1 MAIRLYALVP
11 LVSLVLALVT
21 MLLGDVVVAGPC
33 PSPDA
38 GGC

>member
-1 MAIRLYALVP
+1 MAIRLYTIVP

-21 MLLGDVVVAGPC
+21 MLLSSAVAAGPC
-33 PSPDA
+33 PTTDA